1 MELKKI
7 KIESNITVFCPEIV
21 NNELLEK
28 ALYFLKLS
36 DCKNDINL
44 IKSKNAKKRT
54 RHVFRFEVSGKTY
67 FCKKYANNS
76 LFKKIQDL
84 FRNQRA
90 IRAFKLSVFLNNN
103 NIHTIK
109 PVLAAT
115 YKNNFIFEDSIFISE
130 ECRGIT
136 IKNRLLNEITKEK
149 KNELIENSTNL
160 YISLIN
166 MNIYHRDP
174 NLSNLMISHNE
185 LTLIDLDDIK
195 RIPFY
200 SFITLFLNL
209 EKFNR
214 ILLLS
219 YIRNKK
225 INFTNKEREEIIKK
239 IIASRYKRIDQKRYL
254 EMLNLFTRF
263 RMKKHFKTPKRIKR
277 YLKGE
282 TIKAIDD
289 NLFNNQ
295 KLIFQKI
302 IRKIII

>member
-1 MELKKI
+1 MKIKKI
-7 KIESNITVFCPEIV
+7 KIESNTTVFCLEKV

-28 ALYFLKLS
+28 ALYFLKLR
-36 DCKNDINL
+36 DCNNDIHL

-54 RHVFRFEVSGKTY
+54 RHVFRFEVNGKTY

-76 LFKKIQDL
+76 FFKKIQDL

-90 IRAFKLSVFLNNN
+90 IRALKLSVFLNNN

-115 YKNNFIFEDSIFISE
+115 HKNNHIFEDSIFISE
-130 ECRGIT
+130 ECKGIT
-136 IKNRLLNEITKEK
+136 IKNRLLKEITKQEK
-149 KNELIENSTNL
+149 TELIENSTNF

-174 NLSNLMISHNE
+174 NLSNLMISQNE

-200 SFITLFLNL
+200 SFITLFFNL

-225 INFTNKEREEIIKK
+225 INGIMN
-239 IIASRYKRIDQKRYL
+239 
-254 EMLNLFTRF
+254 
-263 RMKKHFKTPKRIKR
+263 
-277 YLKGE
+277 
-282 TIKAIDD
+282 
-289 NLFNNQ
+289 
-295 KLIFQKI
+295 
-302 IRKIII
+302 